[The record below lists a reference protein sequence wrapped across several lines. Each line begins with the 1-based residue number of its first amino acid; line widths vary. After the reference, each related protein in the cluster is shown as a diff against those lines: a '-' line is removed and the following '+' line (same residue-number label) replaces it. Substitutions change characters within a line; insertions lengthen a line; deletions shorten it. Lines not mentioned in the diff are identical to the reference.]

1 MYKVFFQSVKS
12 FLQISEATEKGL
24 SRLKISI
31 LRDLIFYKPV
41 SFNSISINPDLRQVR
56 YGQLIQTDVVIED
69 VLRPLSSKSP
79 LKIKVSNET
88 GSIILV
94 FFSKLHPYIFSRL
107 RVGQKYTIIGKVEIF
122 DRILQM
128 SHPEFIFNRNLETSI
143 MPVYPITYGIVNR
156 QLYCYIREAISIL
169 ESSFSSKR
177 AHIKELEYINELLN
191 EIKKLHLIDQQYS
204 PSLEKDFQLNI
215 EKLAAKELF
224 ANQASLIKLKAE
236 EHKERGR
243 SFSVKNKLQKEI
255 LFKLNFNLTSDQE
268 KAISEIEQ
276 DQASNFQM
284 MRMLQG
290 DVGSGKTLVALL
302 TMLNAAN
309 SGAQSVLM
317 APTDLLSV
325 QHYQFFCKALEN
337 TEIKVELLTG
347 KTTAKQKKQIRQD
360 LADGLIDILIG
371 THALFQ
377 ENIEFKDLGY
387 IVIDEQHRF
396 GVKQRIELIQ
406 KASNPDVLVMTA
418 TPIPRSLTLTMFGD
432 MNVSQIKTKPS
443 NRLPIITSILSEEKR
458 LEVINSLAK
467 KLAIGE
473 KIYWVCPLIDQ
484 SDKEL
489 KDLLDYDQSASS
501 NKSSEIVFSDVTT
514 RFAEIDKFYPGQVG
528 IIHGKMKGTLK
539 DQIMQDFK
547 MGKIRILVATTVIE
561 VGIDVPDSNLIIIE
575 NAEKFGLASLHQL
588 RGRVGRGDKQA
599 YCVLMYNPK
608 RLSKMAK
615 ERLKI
620 MRESAD
626 GFYIAEQDLI
636 LRGGGEILGIKQSGE
651 PVFFFADLARDL
663 KLLLQANNLA
673 KYIEHDKFVE
683 FQINLFAKESGDK
696 RELIKSG

>member
-12 FLQISEATEKGL
+12 FLQISEATEKAL
-24 SRLKISI
+24 SRLKINI

-41 SFNSISINPDLRQVR
+41 SFNLISINPDLKQVK

-69 VLRPLSSKSP
+69 VLRPLSSRSP

-94 FFSKLHPYIFSRL
+94 FFNKLHPYIFSRL

-143 MPVYPITYGIVNR
+143 MPIYPLTYGIVNR
-156 QLYCYIREAISIL
+156 QLYGYIREAISIL
-169 ESSFSSKR
+169 ENSFGSKNYT
-177 AHIKELEYINELLN
+177 KEGEYINELLD
-191 EIKKLHLIDQQYS
+191 EIKKLHLIDQP
-204 PSLEKDFQLNI
+204 PSSNLEKDFQLNI

-255 LFKLNFNLTSDQE
+255 LFKLGFNLTSDQE

-276 DQASNFQM
+276 DQASSFQM

-317 APTDLLSV
+317 APTDLLSA

-347 KTTAKQKKQIRQD
+347 KTTTKQKKQIRQD

-396 GVKQRIELIQ
+396 GVKQRLELIQ
-406 KASNPDVLVMTA
+406 KASCPDVLVMTA

-432 MNVSQIKTKPS
+432 MSVSQIKTKPS
-443 NRLPIITSILSEEKR
+443 NRLSIITSILSEDKR

-467 KLAIGE
+467 KLAVGE

-489 KDLLDYDQSASS
+489 KDLLDYDQSASA
-501 NKSSEIVFSDVTT
+501 NKSNEIVFSDVTT
-514 RFAEIDKFYPGQVG
+514 RFAELDKFYPGQVG

-547 MGKIRILVATTVIE
+547 TGKIRILVATTVIE

-599 YCVLMYNPK
+599 YCMLMYNPK

-636 LRGGGEILGIKQSGE
+636 LRGGGEILGTKQSGE
-651 PVFFFADLARDL
+651 PIFFFADLARDL

-673 KYIEHDKFVE
+673 KYIEHDEFVE
-683 FQINLFAKESGDK
+683 FQVNLFAKESGDK
-696 RELIKSG
+696 RELMKSG